1 MNQSGS
7 SAKEIKQ
14 PGDSTVPGWALWMA
28 LVAILVLCHIKF
40 FFLEG
45 HAEPGDYAA
54 NALQIRNAKYFHEL
68 YGNYSRWGF
77 HHPGPAFF
85 YAYAAGEWL
94 FYDLTRL
101 VPSPFNAHIL
111 TGIIVQ
117 CGFFA
122 WALCIVRRTVS
133 HPLLIPLL
141 LVFGGLHF
149 ATVNSVI
156 RDSVFTSIWAPHVLL
171 FPFLCFLI
179 ACASLASGDAK
190 ALVAATVAG
199 SFLVHG
205 HVAQPLFVVPC
216 FLLAI
221 AVLLGR
227 SRRSNGSFAAAI
239 RLHKRPILISGGI
252 VVLALVPLVIDATR
266 GRQSNLNLI
275 LQHFS
280 GHSGD
285 RKTLPASLIY
295 LATFFSYVANPETFC
310 DQITGGSLRF
320 LRDRWHF
327 VAAWVAI
334 ALGLLGF
341 GWRAFR
347 RNRFAAWLG
356 IYFILSTGLTVCWGV
371 MQNGPMF
378 NFNGFF
384 NFGLIFIL
392 LILVAAVLCDA
403 IPVKAS
409 RTASIGLGILGL
421 LLFVPVTRGWRL
433 AAEMPSVS
441 YPPTLSS
448 GLASAT
454 QADGARTKF
463 LVFPH
468 GDWPQAVGVA
478 LALERLG
485 YNYAITP
492 EWAFMFGRDHAR
504 PLAEAVNEDDLAVW
518 KFTTPAPSLSGVT
531 LNEGTFISTF
541 GVTLD
546 PAGAEVRFAGPEANA
561 AQYVVAGW
569 DLAEDKAGQMTEDL
583 GVLQFRRVQT
593 THDVECSIWFRSD
606 DSAPALEPPALS
618 VRLNRL
624 ELARVQGDTGSK
636 LTFRIPRESWNR
648 SGLARLLLTRPK
660 DQAPF
665 RVERIVFGPAAN

>member
-7 SAKEIKQ
+7 SAKIISQ
-14 PGDSTVPGWALWMA
+14 GDSKVPCWVLW
-28 LVAILVLCHIKF
+28 LVLVVIFILCHIKF
-40 FFLEG
+40 LFLEG
-45 HAEPGDYAA
+45 HAEPGDFAA

-94 FYDLTRL
+94 FYDLLRL

-111 TGIIVQ
+111 AGTIVQ
-117 CGFFA
+117 CGFFS
-122 WALCIVRRTVS
+122 WALCIVRRRVS

-156 RDSVFTSIWAPHVLL
+156 PDSVFTSIWAPHVLL

-179 ACASLASGDAK
+179 ASASLASGDAK
-190 ALVAATVAG
+190 ALVAAAVAG

-221 AVLLGR
+221 AVFL
-227 SRRSNGSFAAAI
+227 RRDRRLNGSFAAVI
-239 RLHKRPILISGGI
+239 RLRIRPILISAGTL
-252 VVLALVPLVIDATR
+252 VLALVPLIIDATK
-266 GRQSNLNLI
+266 GRQSNLGLI
-275 LQHFS
+275 LQHFT

-320 LRDRWHF
+320 FRDRWHF
-327 VAAWVAI
+327 VAAWLAI

-347 RNRFAAWLG
+347 RNRFVAWLG
-356 IYFILSTGLTVCWGV
+356 TYFILGTGLTVCWGV
-371 MQNGPMF
+371 LQNGSMF

-403 IPVKAS
+403 IPAKAS
-409 RTASIGLGILGL
+409 RTLSIGLALIGL

-433 AAEMPSVS
+433 ASDLPAIS
-441 YPPTLSS
+441 YASTLSS
-448 GLASAT
+448 GLASAA

-468 GDWPQAVGVA
+468 GDWPRAIGVA

-485 YNYAITP
+485 YNYAISP
-492 EWAFMFGRDHAR
+492 DWAFMFGRDHAR
-504 PLAEAVNEDDLAVW
+504 TLAEAVNEDDLAVW
-518 KFTTPAPSLSGVT
+518 KFTTPAASLTGVM
-531 LNEGTFISTF
+531 LNDGAFISTF
-541 GVTLD
+541 GAPLD
-546 PAGAEVRFAGPEANA
+546 PGGAEVRFAGPEANA

-569 DLAEDKAGQMTEDL
+569 NLAEDKAGQMTEDF
-583 GVLQFRRVQT
+583 GVLQFRPVQT
-593 THDVECSIWFRSD
+593 AQDVECSIRFTSD
-606 DSAPALEPPALS
+606 DSASGLQPPALS

-624 ELARVQGDTGSK
+624 ELARVEGDPGGK
-636 LTFRIPRESWNR
+636 VTFRIPRESWNR
-648 SGLARLLLTRPK
+648 SGLARLLLTRAK

>member
-1 MNQSGS
+1 M
-7 SAKEIKQ
+7 
-14 PGDSTVPGWALWMA
+14 PCWALWLA
-28 LVAILVLCHIKF
+28 LVVILVLCHTKF
-40 FFLEG
+40 LFLEG
-45 HAEPGDYAA
+45 HAEAGDFAA

-77 HHPGPAFF
+77 HHPGPVFF

-111 TGIIVQ
+111 AGIIVQ

-122 WALCIVRRTVS
+122 WALGIVRRRVS

-156 RDSVFTSIWAPHVLL
+156 PDSMFTSIWAPHVLL

-179 ACASLASGDAK
+179 ACASLASGDEK

-221 AVLLGR
+221 AVFL
-227 SRRSNGSFAAAI
+227 RRSHRLNGSFAAVI
-239 RLHKRPILISGGI
+239 RHHNRPILISAGLVI
-252 VVLALVPLVIDATR
+252 LALVPLIIDATN
-266 GRQSNLNLI
+266 GRQSNLSLI

-295 LATFFSYVANPETFC
+295 LATFFSYVANPHTFC
-310 DQITGGSLRF
+310 DQITDGSLQF

-327 VAAWVAI
+327 VAAWLAI

-341 GWRAFR
+341 GWKALR
-347 RNRFAAWLG
+347 RNRFVGWLG
-356 IYFILSTGLTVCWGV
+356 TYFLLGIGLSVCWGTL
-371 MQNGPMF
+371 QNGPMY
-378 NFNGFF
+378 NFNSFF

-392 LILVAAVLCDA
+392 LVLVAAVLCEA
-403 IPVKAS
+403 IPAKAS
-409 RTASIGLGILGL
+409 RTGSIGLGLIGL

-433 AAEMPSVS
+433 AWNLAGNLPGISHA
-441 YPPTLSS
+441 PTLSS
-448 GLASAT
+448 GLASAA

-463 LVFPH
+463 LVFPN
-468 GDWPQAVGVA
+468 GDWPRATGVA

-485 YNYAITP
+485 YNYAISP

-504 PLAEAVNEDDLAVW
+504 PLAEAVNAEDLAVW
-518 KFTTPAPSLSGVT
+518 KFTAPAASLTGVM
-531 LNEGTFISTF
+531 LNDGAFISTF
-541 GVTLD
+541 GVPLD
-546 PAGAEVRFAGPEANA
+546 SGGAEIRFGGPEANA
-561 AQYVVAGW
+561 ARYVMAGW

-583 GVLQFRRVQT
+583 GVLQFRPVQT
-593 THDVECSIWFRSD
+593 AKDVECSIWLRSE
-606 DSAPALEPPALS
+606 DSAPASEPPALS
-618 VRLNRL
+618 VRFNSLD
-624 ELARVQGDTGSK
+624 LARVQGDALGK

-648 SGLARLLLTRPK
+648 SALARLLVTRPK

-665 RVERIVFGPAAN
+665 RVERIVFGRPGN

>member
-1 MNQSGS
+1 MNQSDS
-7 SAKEIKQ
+7 SAKIIS
-14 PGDSTVPGWALWMA
+14 PGDSMVPWWALWLA
-28 LVAILVLCHIKF
+28 LVVILVLCHPKF
-40 FFLEG
+40 LFLEG
-45 HAEPGDYAA
+45 HAEVGDFAA

-77 HHPGPAFF
+77 HHPGPVFF

-111 TGIIVQ
+111 AGIIVQ

-122 WALCIVRRTVS
+122 WALCIVRRRIS

-156 RDSVFTSIWAPHVLL
+156 PDSVFTSIWAPHVLL
-171 FPFLCFLI
+171 FPFLCFLV

-205 HVAQPLFVVPC
+205 HVAQPLFIVPC

-221 AVLLGR
+221 AVFLRR
-227 SRRSNGSFAAAI
+227 SRRLDGSFAAVI
-239 RLHKRPILISGGI
+239 RHHKRPILISAGL
-252 VVLALVPLVIDATR
+252 VVLALVPLIIDATN
-266 GRQSNLNLI
+266 GRQSNLSLI

-320 LRDRWHF
+320 LRDRWYF
-327 VAAWVAI
+327 VAAWLAI

-341 GWRAFR
+341 GWRASR
-347 RNRFAAWLG
+347 RNRFIAWLG
-356 IYFILSTGLTVCWGV
+356 TYFILGMGLTVCWGIL
-371 MQNGPMF
+371 QNGPMF

-392 LILVAAVLCDA
+392 LILVAAVLCEA
-403 IPVKAS
+403 IPARAS
-409 RTASIGLGILGL
+409 RTVYIGLGLMGL

-433 AAEMPSVS
+433 ASDLPDIS

-448 GLASAT
+448 GLASAA

-468 GDWPQAVGVA
+468 GDWPRATGVA

-485 YNYAITP
+485 YNYAISP

-504 PLAEAVNEDDLAVW
+504 PLAEAVNAEDLAVW
-518 KFTTPAPSLSGVT
+518 KFTPPAPSLTGVM
-531 LNEGTFISTF
+531 LNDGAFISTF
-541 GVTLD
+541 GVPLD
-546 PAGAEVRFAGPEANA
+546 PGGAEVRFAGPEANA
-561 AQYVVAGW
+561 ARYVMAGW
-569 DLAEDKAGQMTEDL
+569 GLAEDKAGQMTEDL
-583 GVLQFRRVQT
+583 GVLQFRPVQT
-593 THDVECSIWFRSD
+593 TQDVECSIWFRSE
-606 DSAPALEPPALS
+606 DSAPASEPPALS
-618 VRLNRL
+618 VRFNSLN
-624 ELARVQGDTGSK
+624 LARVQGDALGK
-636 LTFRIPRESWNR
+636 LAFRIPRETWNQ
-648 SGLARLLLTRPK
+648 SGLARLLVTRPK

-665 RVERIVFGPAAN
+665 RVERIVLGPAAN